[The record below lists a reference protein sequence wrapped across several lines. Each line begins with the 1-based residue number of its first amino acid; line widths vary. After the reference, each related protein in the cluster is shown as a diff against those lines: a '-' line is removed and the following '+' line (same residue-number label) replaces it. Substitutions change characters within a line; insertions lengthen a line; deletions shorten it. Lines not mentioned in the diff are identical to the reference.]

1 MLNAHKTELSSGG
14 LRSMR
19 YVKKSLPFA
28 MLALLLM
35 PISVRDISNR
45 SLLRMQ
51 LTHAANSAVL
61 AGAAY
66 LPGQPQKASQV
77 AKNYAALNGVVSSE
91 LVSIETAQDGHSI
104 SMIVQRSAAPLL
116 GLTLGSIRVTA
127 SAQAH
132 SARNRRSA
140 ELNPANYH
148 PATLSRWIIRL
159 VDKAPRR
166 KMTRATLTA
175 AAWSICSPSGNRRRP
190 GAAINTGPSLAPLRK
205 SH

>member
-1 MLNAHKTELSSGG
+1 MLNVHKPELSSGG
-14 LRSMR
+14 LRSIR
-19 YVKKSLPFA
+19 YVKKYLRLFA

-104 SMIVQRSAAPLL
+104 SMIVQRSATAAGFEL
-116 GLTLGSIRVTA
+116 GQHKGDSFR
-127 SAQAH
+127 AQAH

-148 PATLSRWIIRL
+148 TATQ
-159 VDKAPRR
+159 
-166 KMTRATLTA
+166 
-175 AAWSICSPSGNRRRP
+175 P
-190 GAAINTGPSLAPLRK
+190 GE
-205 SH
+205 